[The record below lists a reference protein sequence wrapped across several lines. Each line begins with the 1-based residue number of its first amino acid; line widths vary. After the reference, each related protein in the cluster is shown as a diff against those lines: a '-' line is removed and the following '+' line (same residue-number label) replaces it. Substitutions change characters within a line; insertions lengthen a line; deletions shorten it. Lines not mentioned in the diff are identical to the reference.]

1 MRARLDALSAGL
13 AEMGCE
19 ALLVLAPSA
28 EDTDLAPF
36 LPGPVHMGECFLI
49 LPWGGE
55 PRLGFLTLMEREE
68 AAATGLALLTPD
80 DLDISRLSSEFSE
93 AAPFLAKVLGRALE
107 LCGL

>member
-1 MRARLDALSAGL
+1 MRARLDALAAGL
-13 AEMGCE
+13 AEFGCE

-36 LPGPVHMGECFLI
+36 LRGPAHLGECFLL
-49 LPWGGE
+49 LPRGGE

-80 DLDISRLSSEFSE
+80 DLDISRLSSELTE
-93 AAPFLAKVLGRALE
+93 PGPVLARAWGEGRPRV
-107 LCGL
+107 G